1 MTSVVYI
8 IIVFRFILVML
19 GEWCVL
25 MNTLRMPMLMCY
37 ASKLDTAL
45 QLDTLCLKGVI
56 VLCGFVT
63 S

>member
-1 MTSVVYI
+1 M
-8 IIVFRFILVML
+8 ML

-25 MNTLRMPMLMCY
+25 MNTLRMLMLMCY

-56 VLCGFVT
+56 VLCGIVT
-63 S
+63 SLL